1 MTHVLPRRRP
11 SDRSRRNEKGPAGA
25 EAPEGVVE
33 TAGDSDQL
41 SRHGAVEVGPA
52 EACGA
57 LQAAVLVEDN
67 AFADQCDTGEEVGE
81 PSIAVAIF
89 CEVHHRRRSSDRQVT
104 GNAKM
109 LAHDV
114 DELDRKSTRLNSSHQ
129 CASRMTS

>member
-1 MTHVLPRRRP
+1 MALRL
-11 SDRSRRNEKGPAGA
+11 NENGPAGA

-57 LQAAVLVEDN
+57 MQAAVLVEDN
-67 AFADQCDTGEEVGE
+67 AFADQCDPGEEVGE

-89 CEVHHRRRSSDRQVT
+89 CEENGR
-104 GNAKM
+104 
-109 LAHDV
+109 AHV
-114 DELDRKSTRLNSSHQ
+114 CTPVNNEQLVCRILLE
-129 CASRMTS
+129 